1 MPIPDYQTLMLPLL
15 QFAAQGEFSTS
26 GAIAHLSDEF
36 ALTEEE
42 RRELLPSGRQAKMA
56 NRVHWALAYLGK
68 AGLLERVR
76 RGHYRITD
84 RGLSVLQ
91 SRPERI
97 DNAFLSQFE
106 DFRNFLKRKTAS
118 NNTVV
123 ATGSAIG
130 SRTPEERIEEAMC
143 EHDDAL
149 LQEVLRRVLRLDPVA
164 FERLIIALMQAMG
177 YGARG
182 AKRHLGKAGDGG
194 IDGEISEDVLGLE
207 VVHLQAKRY
216 DPTHVIGVEKIR
228 EFAGALDARGVNK
241 GVFVTTSS
249 YSTAAKAYAEQSP
262 KRLVLIDGAELAQR
276 LIEHNV
282 GVRVMRSYHL
292 KALDENFFEEIA

>member
-15 QFAAQGEFSTS
+15 EFAAQGEFSTS
-26 GAIAHLSDEF
+26 DAVEHLSDRFE
-36 ALTEEE
+36 LTDDE
-42 RRELLPSGRQAKMA
+42 RRELLPSGRQGKMA

-76 RGHYRITD
+76 RAHYRITD
-84 RGLSVLQ
+84 RGRTVLH
-91 SRPERI
+91 SRPERV

-106 DFRNFLKRKTAS
+106 DFRNFYKRKPAPDNATNTTAPDI
-118 NNTVV
+118 N
-123 ATGSAIG
+123 

-143 EHDDAL
+143 EHEDAL
-149 LQEVLRRVLRLDPVA
+149 LQEVLRRVLSLDPVA
-164 FERLIIALMQAMG
+164 FERLIIELMQAMG

-182 AKRHLGKAGDGG
+182 TRRHLGKTGDGG

-216 DPTHVIGVEKIR
+216 DPSHAIGVEKIR
-228 EFAGALDARGVNK
+228 EFAGALDARGVSK

-249 YSTAAKAYAEQSP
+249 YSTSARAYAEQSP
-262 KRLVLIDGAELAQR
+262 KRLVLIDGTELARR
-276 LIEHNV
+276 LVEHNV
-282 GVRVMRSYHL
+282 GVRNVRTYHL
-292 KALDENFFEEIA
+292 KTLDENFFEEIS